1 MKLERLSLQFETKGF
16 RWRRSLASVKTED
29 LDSFFPSPD
38 KLLIRILSTENFH
51 SDGDVGGRKRLGRG
65 QRFPAKNVKDLKQTT
80 MATATRTRK
89 KRSNWQNNSS
99 ARAFHNFVHFL
110 AVPCKTTTWNHHNLR
125 RLRTET
131 ATANY
136 FNFHLEL
143 NTSFLRDAEVEV
155 WRRMR
160 RSHFRNSN

>member
-29 LDSFFPSPD
+29 FDSFFPSPD
-38 KLLIRILSTENFH
+38 KLLIRILSTESFH
-51 SDGDVGGRKRLGRG
+51 SVVGRKRLGRG
-65 QRFPAKNVKDLKQTT
+65 RRFPAKNVEDLKQTT

-89 KRSNWQNNSS
+89 KRYNWQNNSL

-110 AVPCKTTTWNHHNLR
+110 AVPCKTATWNYHNLR

-131 ATANY
+131 AAANY

-155 WRRMR
+155 CCRMR
-160 RSHFRNSN
+160 R